1 MNGQLQHIDQDRLS
15 VVAAAMLLALALSR
29 LLETPVRPLLRVTV
43 FGSPLGFDVSATG
56 VMSLIILGLAITG
69 VTSLLQSHPLATT
82 GQLDRR
88 FMYWIVPGLLGI
100 AMAGWLNRI
109 ENGTVWAAALL
120 SCAALLPFA
129 LLVEYG
135 AFNRRQPGG
144 EPGLRWSQMALVHL
158 TAVILFT
165 LIYSA
170 RERSLLSGSAVL
182 LVAVLLST
190 RLFWIHTNLSRA
202 VTYGAVAGLILGQMT
217 WVLNYWRLSG
227 LQGGLLLLLLFYV
240 VVGLIQQ
247 FLQGQFG
254 QRIVLE
260 YGSVALIA
268 LFLIGLAVP

>member
-1 MNGQLQHIDQDRLS
+1 MNEQFKYLDRGRLN
-15 VVAAAMLLALALSR
+15 VLTGAILLALALSR
-29 LLETPVRPLLRVTV
+29 LLEMPIRPLLRITV
-43 FGSPLGFDVSATG
+43 LGSPLGFNLSATT
-56 VMSLIILGLAITG
+56 VMSLIILGLTITG
-69 VTSLLQSHPLATT
+69 VTSLLQSQPLAPTS
-82 GQLDRR
+82 QHERR
-88 FMYWIVPGLLGI
+88 FLYWIVPGLLGM

-109 ENGTVWAAALL
+109 EDATAWAAALL

-135 AFNRRQPGG
+135 AVNHRQPGG
-144 EPGLRWSQMALVHL
+144 APWLRWSQVALVHL

-170 RERSLLSGSAVL
+170 RERSLLSGSAIL
-182 LVAVLLST
+182 LIAFLLST
-190 RLFWIHTNLSRA
+190 RLFWIHTGLSRA
-202 VTYGAVAGLILGQMT
+202 ITYGAVAGLILGQMT
-217 WVLNYWRLSG
+217 WVLNYWRLSS

-240 VVGLIQQ
+240 VVSLIQQ

>member
-1 MNGQLQHIDQDRLS
+1 MNEQLKYLDRGRLS
-15 VVAAAMLLALALSR
+15 MVTGSILLALALSR
-29 LLETPVRPLLRVTV
+29 LLETPVRPLLRVTA
-43 FGSPLGFDVSATG
+43 FGSPLGFNLSATT

-69 VTSLLQSHPLATT
+69 VTSLLHSQPLAATA
-82 GQLDRR
+82 QLDRR

-109 ENGTVWAAALL
+109 ENAAAWAAALL
-120 SCAALLPFA
+120 SCAALLPFV

-135 AFNRRQPGG
+135 VANRRPPDGG
-144 EPGLRWSQMALVHL
+144 PWLRWSQMALVHL
-158 TAVILFT
+158 TVVILFT

-182 LVAVLLST
+182 LVAVLLSA
-190 RLFWIHTNLSRA
+190 RLFWIHTSLSRA